1 VFGVSFLFFF
11 FFFFFV
17 LDLIISEILNTFMSS
32 HEFKNSFTVEMGLL
46 HLQLFTVFHEQPDK

>member
-1 VFGVSFLFFF
+1 
-11 FFFFFV
+11 
-17 LDLIISEILNTFMSS
+17 LDLIISENLNTFMSS